1 LTELS
6 IFILLFLPQQ
16 KLENHIPNIPHKVKK
31 LFLVQVISAGLA
43 IVTLEVPFWHF
54 RIISLNNAN
63 EMVLGQLKRNK
74 VKVASCLAQLFKY
87 YRAGLF

>member
-74 VKVASCLAQLFKY
+74 VKVASCQVLENL
-87 YRAGLF
+87 